1 MTTLRFERQNIT
13 KKLNYSRDS
22 FKKIF
27 FISLFGGKNKTPRLF
42 LTQQPIE
49 AIYAVQ
55 QHTT

>member
-49 AIYAVQ
+49 AIYVVPLQ
-55 QHTT
+55 